1 MVITVHKYDETLRK
15 QQIEETIET
24 LKKEPPFFFKK
35 IERVPVG
42 FYSYSKPSMSA
53 PRRSA
58 RIAAMNAPS
67 TPVKASQLRECP
79 PAPVKVER
87 TAELRAMMD
96 EMVQAA
102 VLTFQAIRRIRD
114 IVKEHAE
121 PDELTAAALVSL
133 TRASWAVEDA
143 FELKMR
149 QPILNGDEIALRSV
163 PNFIALLRA
172 VTVEAN
178 KDADVFQQYR
188 VLPRSLVI
196 AVQTIGTTIK
206 SAFYND

>member
-1 MVITVHKYDETLRK
+1 
-15 QQIEETIET
+15 
-24 LKKEPPFFFKK
+24 
-35 IERVPVG
+35 
-42 FYSYSKPSMSA
+42 MSA

-58 RIAAMNAPS
+58 RIAVMNAPS

-96 EMVQAA
+96 EIVQAT

-114 IVKEHAE
+114 IVKERAN
-121 PDELTAAALVSL
+121 PDEYTAAALASL
-133 TRASWAVEDA
+133 TCASWAVEDA

-172 VTVEAN
+172 VTLEAN
-178 KDADVFQQYR
+178 KDADVFEQYHI
-188 VLPRSLVI
+188 LPRSLTI
-196 AVQTIGTTIK
+196 AAQTIGTTII
-206 SAFYND
+206 SAFYSE

>member
-1 MVITVHKYDETLRK
+1 
-15 QQIEETIET
+15 
-24 LKKEPPFFFKK
+24 
-35 IERVPVG
+35 
-42 FYSYSKPSMSA
+42 
-53 PRRSA
+53 
-58 RIAAMNAPS
+58 MNAPS

-188 VLPRSLVI
+188 VLPRSLTI
-196 AVQTIGTTIK
+196 AAQTIGTTIT
-206 SAFYND
+206 SAFYSE